1 MKLKLRRGLTLGAA
15 SLLLLGSFFLPNAVA
30 GIVDSGRFD
39 NLIMIDSQSISF
51 DSEAELGLPGR
62 IALIASSGSEIMPL
76 NSGNAMDE
84 ETAGAVAIREFTRLL
99 LGGPFDFDF
108 RTCRVEECTSA
119 FVIDTV
125 DPNFNM
131 IVWELTLSDAPDN
144 KAILT
149 IDDETGMILKIIFR
163 MATGN
168 QNTTAENNAS
178 RQGLTDEELH
188 KNAFSLAELMRE
200 YYDLPIIL
208 GDYHFNGSYSYYRA
222 DLPDG
227 GRVIPMFGVVRSTG
241 FTTNERITR
250 AAAQSS

>member
-1 MKLKLRRGLTLGAA
+1 MKHKIRRGLTLGAA

-30 GIVDSGRFD
+30 GIADSGRFE

-51 DSEAELGLPGR
+51 DSAPELGIPDR
-62 IALIASSGSEIMPL
+62 IALIANSGAEIMPL
-76 NSGNAMDE
+76 ISGNAMDE
-84 ETAGAVAIREFTRLL
+84 EKAGATAIREFTRLL

-108 RTCRVEECTSA
+108 RTCKVEECASA

-125 DPNFNM
+125 NPSLNM

-149 IDDETGMILKIIFR
+149 VDDETGMILKIILR
-163 MATGN
+163 QAVRN
-168 QNTTAENNAS
+168 QNTAAENNAS
-178 RQGLTDEELH
+178 QQSLTNEELL
-188 KNAFSLAELMRE
+188 KNALSLTELMKE
-200 YYDLPIIL
+200 YYSLPIIL
-208 GDYHFNGSYSYYRA
+208 GDYYFNGSYSYYRA

-241 FTTNERITR
+241 FTMNERVPSR
-250 AAAQSS
+250 SP